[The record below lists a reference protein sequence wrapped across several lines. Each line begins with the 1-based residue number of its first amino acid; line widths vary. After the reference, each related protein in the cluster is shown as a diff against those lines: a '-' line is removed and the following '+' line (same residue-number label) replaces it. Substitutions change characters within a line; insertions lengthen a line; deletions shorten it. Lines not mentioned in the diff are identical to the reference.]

1 MAVKKLSALGLSLAF
16 AFTGV
21 SGAVLSTAAPA
32 AAAEIPYKGNMV
44 SNVKVDDSRLNAPPR
59 LGTTETVNV
68 SFDLAIPENVKPGD
82 TLTLKLSKGYSV
94 RFTGSIDLKTKDGV
108 KVGDVTHADTMNT
121 VVVKFSEIPEEL
133 VATGA
138 KASFPVG
145 LSASTEGEVERKLFF
160 TTSTGKTIDTGKSY
174 IPSEI
179 ADTRNNTALTYAH
192 VDADTKNVRINPVA
206 VVGKTIDS
214 STATITIEPKGDN
227 WRFDPKRFPDL
238 QSFISNISMDD
249 DTTVNNPKGQRD
261 NMMWEF
267 DYTGKYKVVSVT
279 PKKMVVKLEDIPKG
293 YNLRVSVGKAFA
305 TKVGKDETY
314 TATYNIEP
322 AGANGNTSFE
332 GSVKAGSVSGIAD
345 AKPVVIEDVE
355 PEEPAKP
362 TNPKLTVPPKITES
376 DFNKGGNTVTVTKCE
391 PGTDVSFTA
400 RKKGDKDSPAIT
412 GKVKADKNGTA
423 KFTVKDKDGK
433 DVVGDY
439 TVTAKCGD
447 KTMTGD
453 FTVTPDPKKPEEP
466 AKPANPSLDV
476 PPTIT
481 DDNFVETGN
490 PLTVTECKPGADVKF
505 RVTKRGDDTVK
516 PYETTVKA
524 DKDGKAVFT
533 VKGQNPEAKAE
544 YVGSYDVEATCGDK
558 VMKGEFEVTTEK
570 QPEEPAKPVIDPKLD
585 VPPTITDS
593 DFVETGNPITVTK
606 CEPGADVKFRV
617 TKRGDNTVRPY
628 ETTVKADKEG
638 TASFNARG
646 QNRHAKAEYVGMY
659 DVEATC
665 GDKVL
670 KGEFEVTGKPA
681 EESKPREEAP
691 VAEPKNPVVK
701 TGASERS
708 LWSRLVDALR

>member
-21 SGAVLSTAAPA
+21 SGAVLSTASPV
-32 AAAEIPYKGNMV
+32 AAAEIPYKDKMV
-44 SNVKVDDSRLNAPPR
+44 SNVKVDDSRLDNPDFIASN
-59 LGTTETVNV
+59 ETVNV
-68 SFDLAIPENVKPGD
+68 SFDLTIPNGSKPGD
-82 TLTLKLSKGYSV
+82 TITLDILNGFYKRSV
-94 RFTGSIDLKTKDGV
+94 GELELKTKDG
-108 KVGDVTHADTMNT
+108 KVVGKIGGETSKLVITLDENVSDLQDITASADLPIGPFGAGD
-121 VVVKFSEIPEEL
+121 
-133 VATGA
+133 
-138 KASFPVG
+138 
-145 LSASTEGEVERKLFF
+145 
-160 TTSTGKTIDTGKSY
+160 GKTPQKLQFKTQSGKIIDSGKAYKFYETDDVKSHG
-174 IPSEI
+174 
-179 ADTRNNTALTYAH
+179 TLMYAKI
-192 VDADTKNVRINPVA
+192 DAESKNVRINPVA
-206 VVGKTIDS
+206 VAGKSANAKSMTV
-214 STATITIEPKGDN
+214 TIEPASDN
-227 WRFDPKRFPDL
+227 WRYDTKRFKDL
-238 QSFISNISMDD
+238 DSFINSIKMDD
-249 DTTVNNPKGQRD
+249 DTTKRSPKADIEGDSTQYEY
-261 NMMWEF
+261 EF
-267 DYTGKYKVVSVT
+267 TGKYKVVSVT
-279 PKKMVVKLEDIPKG
+279 PKKLVVQLDDIPEG
-293 YNLRVSVGKAFA
+293 FNVRISTTNAFA
-305 TKVGKDETY
+305 TKVGEDEVY
-314 TATYNIEP
+314 TSKVTFSKPDGKGRTER
-322 AGANGNTSFE
+322 GS
-332 GSVKAGSVSGIAD
+332 SVKAGSVSGIAD

-355 PEEPAKP
+355 PEPPAP
-362 TNPKLTVPPKITES
+362 TPKLTVPPKITES

-391 PGTDVSFTA
+391 PNTDVSFTA
-400 RKKGDKDSPAIT
+400 RKKGDKNAPAIT

-453 FTVTPDPKKPEEP
+453 FTVTPDPKKP

-481 DDNFVETGN
+481 DDNFIETGN

-544 YVGSYDVEATCGDK
+544 YVGKYDVEATCGDK

-570 QPEEPAKPVIDPKLD
+570 QPEEPAKPVVDPKLE

-708 LWSRLVDALR
+708 LWSRLVNALR